1 MIKQVPG
8 RVAIIVDVPLPGI
21 DVPAC
26 LSAHPTDVRQCAV
39 PRRQALGSGMG
50 IIESTAAAETG
61 AKLINM
67 TKAICPGT
75 GACPVV
81 INNIIVYRDQHHLT
95 ATFSKTLAPVLDQK
109 LKVLL
114 GLGS

>member
-26 LSAHPTDVRQCAV
+26 LSAHPTDVRQCSV

-114 GLGS
+114 GLG